1 MHRVWG
7 IFAVFL
13 LLPLSAL
20 AQNAARDE
28 REQEMQEM
36 RARIEKLEKLVAQ
49 LQKEKE
55 TNNGVAT
62 APATGGA
69 ERLAGGRSGL
79 WRLHYAFARADR
91 QSQVP
96 GTHHVG
102 TYRLDEGNSGAPG
115 GAYARSSPQLG
126 DSRGGHQRRGLCA
139 GCVPD
144 AGSSAPAEAQLPVRV
159 AAHKHR

>member
-62 APATGGA
+62 APA
-69 ERLAGGRSGL
+69 AGDTLQAVATPSSHEPPTPRPVTPMHHSDNHRPPTNPFKL
-79 WRLHYAFARADR
+79 NFPAFHSLHF
-91 QSQVP
+91 
-96 GTHHVG
+96 
-102 TYRLDEGNSGAPG
+102 
-115 GAYARSSPQLG
+115 
-126 DSRGGHQRRGLCA
+126 
-139 GCVPD
+139 
-144 AGSSAPAEAQLPVRV
+144 
-159 AAHKHR
+159 

>member
-62 APATGGA
+62 APEAGDTLQAVATTCSHQPPASEPVSYMVHSDIMGA
-69 ERLAGGRSGL
+69 M
-79 WRLHYAFARADR
+79 YN
-91 QSQVP
+91 
-96 GTHHVG
+96 
-102 TYRLDEGNSGAPG
+102 Y
-115 GAYARSSPQLG
+115 
-126 DSRGGHQRRGLCA
+126 
-139 GCVPD
+139 
-144 AGSSAPAEAQLPVRV
+144 
-159 AAHKHR
+159 